1 MEAYS
6 SEVFS
11 STLKPLELEMF
22 VVDGQESSSLDLS
35 LLYAFIS
42 SSFPLYGMESESLV
56 FLHEFVSEANIE
68 WRLKEGVEQMKCASY
83 IWEGLVRM

>member
-1 MEAYS
+1 MIVEAYS

-56 FLHEFVSEANIE
+56 FLHEFVSEAILN
-68 WRLKEGVEQMKCASY
+68 EG
-83 IWEGLVRM
+83 